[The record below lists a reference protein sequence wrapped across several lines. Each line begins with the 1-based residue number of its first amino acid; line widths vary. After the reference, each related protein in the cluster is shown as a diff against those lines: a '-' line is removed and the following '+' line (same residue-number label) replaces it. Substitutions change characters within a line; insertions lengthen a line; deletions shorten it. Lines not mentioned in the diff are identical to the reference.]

1 MSAQIYMNKYKYNAR
16 DKSGKQVTGEVE
28 ASSDAVAARLVR
40 DRGYILIDLKRS
52 DRGLLGLGSKLSSRV
67 SGGDVTAFTRQLAT
81 MVNAGLP
88 VTESLQILRLQS
100 KTSMKVIVT
109 QILADVESGESLSKA
124 FEKHPKVFSPTYI
137 ALTRAGETGGV
148 LDKVLVR
155 LADNLER
162 TQEFRGKVKGAMIY
176 PAIIVIGMI
185 VVSIIM
191 VVFIMPRLTELYT
204 QFDAELP
211 LTTKI
216 LTGISD
222 FMINFWYIILI
233 GLFVGFWGFKT
244 YTKTNIGQRKIAEI
258 VFKIPILGPL
268 QKEVILT
275 ELTRTLSLMVGSGVP
290 ILEGLS
296 VTAGVVGNIIISE
309 SLQKAAKQI
318 EKGFPISYAFA
329 QYPEAFPYILA
340 QMISVGE
347 ETGKMEEVLSKVS
360 HVFEVDSEQ
369 KVKALTAAIEP
380 IIMIILGI
388 GVAFLVV
395 SVILPIYNL
404 TTSL

>member
-1 MSAQIYMNKYKYNAR
+1 MNKYKYKAR
-16 DKSGKQVTGEVE
+16 DKSGKLLTGEVE
-28 ASSDAVAARLVR
+28 ASNESTAARLVR
-40 DRGYILIDLKRS
+40 ERGYILVDLR
-52 DRGLLGLGSKLSSRV
+52 LASSGIFGFANKIKARV
-67 SGGDVTAFTRQLAT
+67 SSGDVTAFTRQLAT
-81 MVNAGLP
+81 MINAGLP

-100 KTSMKVIVT
+100 KSSMKAVVT
-109 QILADVESGESLSKA
+109 QVLADVESGESLSKA
-124 FEKHPKVFSPTYI
+124 FGKHPSVFSPTYI
-137 ALTRAGETGGV
+137 ALVRAGETGGV
-148 LDKVLVR
+148 LDKVLNR
-155 LADNLER
+155 LADNLEKS
-162 TQEFRGKVKGAMIY
+162 QEFRGKVKGAMIY

-211 LTTKI
+211 ITTKI
-216 LTGISD
+216 LTGISG
-222 FMINFWYIILI
+222 FVINFWYLVIF
-233 GLFVGFWGFKT
+233 GLGVAYWAFKI
-244 YTKTNIGQRKIAEI
+244 YIKTKQGKRKLAEI
-258 VFKIPILGPL
+258 IFKIPIIGEL
-268 QKEVILT
+268 QREVILT

-290 ILEGLS
+290 ILEGLA
-296 VTAGVVGNIIISE
+296 VTSGVVGNIIISE
-309 SLQKAAKQI
+309 ALQNAAKQI

-329 QYPEAFPYILA
+329 QYPDAFPYILA

-369 KVKALTAAIEP
+369 KVKALTSAIEP
-380 IIMIILGI
+380 IIMIVLGI

>member
-1 MSAQIYMNKYKYNAR
+1 MNKYRYKAR
-16 DKSGKQVTGEVE
+16 DKTGKAITGEVE
-28 ASSDAVAARLVR
+28 ASNEAVAARLVR
-40 DRGYILIDLKRS
+40 ERGYILIELKLAGG
-52 DRGLLGLGSKLSSRV
+52 GLMGLSQKMSSRV
-67 SGGDVTAFTRQLAT
+67 SQGDIAAFTRQLST

-88 VTESLQILRLQS
+88 ITESLQILRLQS
-100 KTSMKVIVT
+100 KTGLKAVVT
-109 QILADVESGESLSKA
+109 QILADVESGESLSKS

-137 ALTRAGETGGV
+137 ALVRAGEAGGV
-148 LDKVLVR
+148 LDKVLSR
-155 LADNLER
+155 LADNMEKA
-162 TQEFRGKVKGAMIY
+162 QEFRGKVKGAMVY

-191 VVFIMPRLTELYT
+191 IVFIMPQLMDLYT
-204 QFDAELP
+204 QFDADLP
-211 LTTKI
+211 ITTKI
-216 LTGISD
+216 LTGVSD
-222 FMINFWYIILI
+222 FVINYWYIVLVLLAVGIVSFKSYAKTKPGKRKLARIMFKVPII
-233 GLFVGFWGFKT
+233 GD
-244 YTKTNIGQRKIAEI
+244 
-258 VFKIPILGPL
+258 L
-268 QKEVILT
+268 QKQIVLT

-296 VTAGVVGNIIISE
+296 VTSGVLGNIIISE
-309 SLQKAAKQI
+309 SLQGAAKQI
-318 EKGFPISYAFA
+318 EKGFPISYSFA

-340 QMISVGE
+340 QMVSVGE

-380 IIMIILGI
+380 LIMIVLGI

>member
-1 MSAQIYMNKYKYNAR
+1 MMNKYKYKAR
-16 DKSGKQVTGEVE
+16 DKNGKEVIGEVE
-28 ASSDAVAARLVR
+28 ASNESVAARLVR
-40 DRGYILIDLKRS
+40 ERGYILIKLSKS
-52 DRGLLGLGSKLSSRV
+52 GNGIFGLSAKFSSRV

-100 KTSMKVIVT
+100 KTGMKAVAT

-137 ALTRAGETGGV
+137 ALVKAGETGGV
-148 LDKVLVR
+148 LDKVLGR
-155 LADNLER
+155 LADNLEKA
-162 TQEFRGKVKGAMIY
+162 QEFRGKVKGAMIY
-176 PAIIVIGMI
+176 PAIIVIGMV
-185 VVSIIM
+185 VVSTIM

-211 LTTKI
+211 ITTRI
-216 LTGISD
+216 LTGVSD
-222 FMINFWYIILI
+222 FIINFWYIVLA
-233 GLFVGFWGFKT
+233 GLGAGFFAFKA
-244 YTKTNIGQRKIAEI
+244 YAKTKAGQIRIANI

-290 ILEGLS
+290 ILEGLT
-296 VTAGVVGNIIISE
+296 VTSGVVGNVIISDA
-309 SLQKAAKQI
+309 LQKAAKQI
-318 EKGFPISYAFA
+318 EKGFPISYSFA
-329 QYPEAFPYILA
+329 QYPDAFPYILA

-380 IIMIILGI
+380 IIMIVLGI

>member
-1 MSAQIYMNKYKYNAR
+1 MNKYRYKAR
-16 DKSGKQVTGEVE
+16 DKSGRAVSGEVE
-28 ASSDAVAARLVR
+28 ASNESTAARLVR
-40 DRGYILIDLKRS
+40 ERGYILVDLRLAGG
-52 DRGLLGLGSKLSSRV
+52 GLLGLSGKLTSRV
-67 SGGDVTAFTRQLAT
+67 SGADVTAFTRQLAT

-88 VTESLQILRLQS
+88 ITESLQILRLQS
-100 KTSMKVIVT
+100 KTALKAVAT
-109 QILADVESGESLSKA
+109 QVLADVESGESLSKA

-137 ALTRAGETGGV
+137 ALVRAGETGGV
-148 LDKVLVR
+148 LDKVLGR
-155 LADNLER
+155 LADNMEKA
-162 TQEFRGKVKGAMIY
+162 QEFRGKVKGAMIY
-176 PAIIVIGMI
+176 PAIIVIGM
-185 VVSIIM
+185 VAVSIIM

-211 LTTKI
+211 ITTKI
-216 LTGISD
+216 LTLVSG
-222 FMINFWYIILI
+222 FFINFWYLAILVF
-233 GLFVGFWGFKT
+233 GAAFWAFKE
-244 YTKTNIGQRKIAEI
+244 YSKTRAGRRKIAGI
-258 VFKIPILGPL
+258 VFKIPILGEL
-268 QKEVILT
+268 QKEVVLT

-290 ILEGLS
+290 ILEGMA
-296 VTAGVVGNIIISE
+296 VTSGVVGNVIVSE
-309 SLQKAAKQI
+309 ALVGAAKQI

-369 KVKALTAAIEP
+369 KVKALTSAIEP
-380 IIMIILGI
+380 IIMIVLGI

>member
-1 MSAQIYMNKYKYNAR
+1 MNKYRYKAR
-16 DKSGKQVTGEVE
+16 DKNGRAVSGEVE
-28 ASSDAVAARLVR
+28 ASNEAVAARLVR
-40 DRGYILIDLKRS
+40 ERGYIVLDLKLAS
-52 DRGLLGLGSKLSSRV
+52 SGLLGLTQKLSSRV
-67 SGGDVTAFTRQLAT
+67 SRSDVTAFTRQLST

-88 VTESLQILRLQS
+88 ITESLQILRLQS
-100 KTSMKVIVT
+100 KSALKAVVT
-109 QILADVESGESLSKA
+109 QILADVESGESLSKS
-124 FEKHPKVFSPTYI
+124 FEKHPNVFSPTYI
-137 ALTRAGETGGV
+137 ALVRAGETGGV
-148 LDKVLVR
+148 LDKVLGR
-155 LADNLER
+155 LADNMEKS
-162 TQEFRGKVKGAMIY
+162 QEFRGKVKGAMIY
-176 PAIIVIGMI
+176 PAIIVIGM
-185 VVSIIM
+185 VAVSIIM

-204 QFDAELP
+204 QFNAELP

-216 LTGISD
+216 LTAVSG
-222 FMINFWYIILI
+222 FFINFWYIVLVLI
-233 GLFVGFWGFKT
+233 FFGFLAFKS
-244 YTKTNIGQRKIAEI
+244 YAKTKTGKRKIAEI
-258 VFKIPILGPL
+258 LFKIPLIGDL
-268 QKEVILT
+268 QKQIILT

-296 VTAGVVGNIIISE
+296 VTSGVVDNIIVSE
-309 SLQKAAKQI
+309 SLQGAAKQI

-329 QYPEAFPYILA
+329 QYPDAFPYILA

-380 IIMIILGI
+380 IIMIVLGI

>member
-1 MSAQIYMNKYKYNAR
+1 MKKYKYKAR
-16 DKSGKQVTGEVE
+16 DKNGRLVTGEVE
-28 ASSDAVAARLVR
+28 ASTESVAARLVR
-40 DRGYILIDLKRS
+40 ERGYILVDLKNANG
-52 DRGLLGLGSKLSSRV
+52 GLFGLSEKIGGRV
-67 SGGDVTAFTRQLAT
+67 SGGDVTAYTRQLAT
-81 MVNAGLP
+81 MINAGLP

-100 KTSMKVIVT
+100 KTAMKAVVT

-124 FEKHPKVFSPTYI
+124 FGKHPKVFSPTYI
-137 ALTRAGETGGV
+137 ALVRAGETGGV
-148 LDKVLVR
+148 LDKVLAR
-155 LADNLER
+155 LADNLEKS
-162 TQEFRGKVKGAMIY
+162 QEFRGKVKGAMIY
-176 PAIIVIGMI
+176 PAIIVVGMI

-191 VVFIMPRLTELYT
+191 VVFIMPRLTELYS

-216 LTGISD
+216 LTGVSD
-222 FMINFWYIILI
+222 FIINFWYLVILML
-233 GLFVGFWGFKT
+233 GAAFFGFKT
-244 YTKTNIGQRKIAEI
+244 YLKTKAGKRKIAQI
-258 VFKIPILGPL
+258 LFKIPILGEL
-268 QKEVILT
+268 QREVTLT

-290 ILEGLS
+290 ILEGLG

-309 SLQKAAKQI
+309 SLLGASKQI

-329 QYPEAFPYILA
+329 QYPDAFPYILA

-369 KVKALTAAIEP
+369 KVKALTASIEP
-380 IIMIILGI
+380 IIMIVLGI

>member
-1 MSAQIYMNKYKYNAR
+1 MNRYKYKAR
-16 DKSGKQVTGEVE
+16 DKSGRLVTGEVE
-28 ASSDAVAARLVR
+28 ASNESTAARLVR
-40 DRGYILIDLKRS
+40 DRGYILIDLAPAGS
-52 DRGLLGLGSKLSSRV
+52 GLFGLKGKLKARV

-81 MVNAGLP
+81 MISAGLP

-100 KTSMKVIVT
+100 RSSMKTVAT
-109 QILADVESGESLSKA
+109 QVLADVEAGESLSKA
-124 FEKHPKVFSPTYI
+124 FGKHTTVFSPTYV
-137 ALTRAGETGGV
+137 ALIRAGETGGV
-148 LDKVLVR
+148 LDKVLSR

-162 TQEFRGKVKGAMIY
+162 NQEFKGKVKGAMIY
-176 PAIIVIGMI
+176 PAIIVVGMI

-211 LTTKI
+211 ITTKI
-216 LTGISD
+216 LTAISG
-222 FMINFWYIILI
+222 FVINFWYLVIL
-233 GLFVGFWGFKT
+233 GLGVLYWAFRAYAKTKYGRRRIAKFVF
-244 YTKTNIGQRKIAEI
+244 R
-258 VFKIPILGPL
+258 IPIIGEL
-268 QKEVILT
+268 QREVILT

-290 ILEGLS
+290 ILEGLA
-296 VTAGVVGNIIISE
+296 VTSGVVGNIIISE
-309 SLQKAAKQI
+309 ALQNASKQI

-329 QYPEAFPYILA
+329 QYPDAFPYILA

-360 HVFEVDSEQ
+360 HVFEVSSEQ

-380 IIMIILGI
+380 IIMIVLGV